1 MKNYKLISALLS
13 AFLISACTSEPD
25 DDLQDSIVEAT
36 PDTVGALV
44 PSALFDPSNSII
56 PFPNNLLLSGSTDGT
71 LNIPVA
77 DDTDFSDPQ
86 VALNAIDGFSTVAPM
101 SVEFSTT
108 IDPAT
113 VNGTSVRVY
122 QVTLSGPGGAVVN
135 PASPATDPIPLAFGV
150 DYLATLSSV
159 DPSQSTVAIL
169 PLIPLPEKTSY
180 MVVITDDLMTTSGE
194 PFGPSVT
201 YRLIKNLPDPLVFG
215 DPALPGA
222 LQDLDMDELASF
234 ESLRQLINVSEATVA
249 AFDGAIEVSDI
260 IVSLSF
266 TTQSIGDVLT
276 QVRTDI
282 RGGAVPIIGLVDS
295 TTDSPFT
302 GAPMFTGADIFVGS
316 LQVPYYLTAA
326 SGINDPTPL
335 DSYWQGPGGEN
346 LGGSILPTP
355 VLSPALS
362 STETIPMMLS
372 IPHAPPPLNGYPVV
386 IYQHGITTNR
396 ATLLA
401 VADAF
406 ANLSAIGS
414 GYAVI
419 AIDLPMHG
427 LTGNETNGT
436 EAFKTAFERT
446 FDVDLVTQDATT
458 GAITAEIPD
467 SVTDTSGRH
476 YINLRNLLNS
486 RDNIRQAV
494 SDLFTL
500 TYAIEGLDALN
511 LVADNCNPC
520 TFDESNIHFIGHS
533 LGAIVGTTY
542 TAIEQNANA
551 NLQDSVFVFGG
562 GGVAKTLDGSATF
575 GPSIA
580 AGLAANGVIKGTPDY
595 ESFLGAAQTV
605 VDSGDAINH
614 AADLAANGEGILYF
628 EIVGGGG
635 SPSDLVV
642 PNTVPDGNDTSNTV
656 PAPLAGTEP
665 VLALM
670 NLTQTNT
677 NVLGPNAQISVKF
690 TAGEHGSL
698 LDPTPAPAVTTEI
711 QGEAALFI
719 GLGNL
724 VITDGSNIAAP

>member
-1 MKNYKLISALLS
+1 
-13 AFLISACTSEPD
+13 
-25 DDLQDSIVEAT
+25 
-36 PDTVGALV
+36 
-44 PSALFDPSNSII
+44 
-56 PFPNNLLLSGSTDGT
+56 
-71 LNIPVA
+71 
-77 DDTDFSDPQ
+77 
-86 VALNAIDGFSTVAPM
+86 
-101 SVEFSTT
+101 
-108 IDPAT
+108 
-113 VNGTSVRVY
+113 
-122 QVTLSGPGGAVVN
+122 
-135 PASPATDPIPLAFGV
+135 
-150 DYLATLSSV
+150 
-159 DPSQSTVAIL
+159 
-169 PLIPLPEKTSY
+169 
-180 MVVITDDLMTTSGE
+180 
-194 PFGPSVT
+194 
-201 YRLIKNLPDPLVFG
+201 
-215 DPALPGA
+215 
-222 LQDLDMDELASF
+222 
-234 ESLRQLINVSEATVA
+234 
-249 AFDGAIEVSDI
+249 
-260 IVSLSF
+260 
-266 TTQSIGDVLT
+266 
-276 QVRTDI
+276 
-282 RGGAVPIIGLVDS
+282 
-295 TTDSPFT
+295 
-302 GAPMFTGADIFVGS
+302 
-316 LQVPYYLTAA
+316 
-326 SGINDPTPL
+326 
-335 DSYWQGPGGEN
+335 
-346 LGGSILPTP
+346 
-355 VLSPALS
+355 
-362 STETIPMMLS
+362 MMLS